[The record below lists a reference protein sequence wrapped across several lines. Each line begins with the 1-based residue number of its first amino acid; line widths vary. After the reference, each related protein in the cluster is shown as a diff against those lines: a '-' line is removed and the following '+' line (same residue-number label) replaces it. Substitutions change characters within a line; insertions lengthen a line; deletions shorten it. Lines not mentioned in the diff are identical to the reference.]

1 MPTTRYAQVVELLKA
16 DVPTRSL
23 SNTAKLAFVDELK
36 AELDQAIADAE
47 SNDEEVTAK
56 PDYANLLPLAA
67 GEPDATVKAKLTT
80 EAYRF
85 TAPLS
90 EAEEDLFNFVPRG
103 YIENN
108 PGFDS
113 SNNWVSY
120 LGSYPNPNTGE
131 YT

>member
-1 MPTTRYAQVVELLKA
+1 MPTSRYSQVVELLKA

-23 SNTAKLAFVDELK
+23 SNTSKLALVAELK
-36 AELDQAIADAE
+36 AELDQAIG
-47 SNDEEVTAK
+47 DEEVNAK
-56 PDYANLLPLAA
+56 PDYPNLLPLAA
-67 GEPDATVKAKLTT
+67 GEPDVTVKEKLTAK
-80 EAYRF
+80 AYRF

-90 EAEEDLFNFVPRG
+90 QAEEDLFNFVPRG

-131 YT
+131 YS

>member
-1 MPTTRYAQVVELLKA
+1 MPTSRYSQVVELLKA

-23 SNTAKLAFVDELK
+23 SNTSKFALVAELK
-36 AELDQAIADAE
+36 AELDQAIAD
-47 SNDEEVTAK
+47 EEVNAK

-67 GEPDATVKAKLTT
+67 GEPDATVKEKLTA

-90 EAEEDLFNFVPRG
+90 QAEEDLFNFVPRG

-131 YT
+131 YS

>member
-1 MPTTRYAQVVELLKA
+1 MPTSRYSQVVELLKA

-23 SNTAKLAFVDELK
+23 SNTSKLALVAELK
-36 AELDQAIADAE
+36 AELDQAIAD
-47 SNDEEVTAK
+47 EEVNAK

-67 GEPDATVKAKLTT
+67 GEPDVTVKEKLTA

-90 EAEEDLFNFVPRG
+90 QAEEDLFNFVPRG

-120 LGSYPNPNTGE
+120 LASYPNPNTGE
-131 YT
+131 YS